1 MKKYIFHLLAATLLV
16 FFAGCS
22 KDDGAK
28 VAPSVVGEWHLA
40 TWNGETPTDFDVYME
55 LLSNGSF
62 NIYQKVETSLY
73 VHYTGSFSATDNQLT
88 GRYSDGVAW
97 SSSYT
102 YEISGETMTLTSTT
116 SEVSVYK
123 RSTVPDEVRAAASAQ
138 PSSRTDLPRFL

>member
-22 KDDGAK
+22 EDDDPT
-28 VAPSVVGEWHLA
+28 VAPDIVGEWHLA
-40 TWNGETPTDFDVYME
+40 TWNGENPTDFDVYME

-62 NIYQKVETSLY
+62 NIYQKIETSLY
-73 VHYTGSFSATDNQLT
+73 VHYAGTFTATDNQLT
-88 GRYSDGVAW
+88 GRYNDGVAW

-102 YEISGETMTLTSTT
+102 YEVSGETLTLTSTN

-123 RSTVPDEVRAAASAQ
+123 KTTIPEEVRSAADAQ
-138 PSSRTDLPRFL
+138 PSSRADFPRFL

>member
-1 MKKYIFHLLAATLLV
+1 
-16 FFAGCS
+16 
-22 KDDGAK
+22 
-28 VAPSVVGEWHLA
+28 
-40 TWNGETPTDFDVYME
+40 ME

-73 VHYTGSFSATDNQLT
+73 VHYTGSFSASDNQLT